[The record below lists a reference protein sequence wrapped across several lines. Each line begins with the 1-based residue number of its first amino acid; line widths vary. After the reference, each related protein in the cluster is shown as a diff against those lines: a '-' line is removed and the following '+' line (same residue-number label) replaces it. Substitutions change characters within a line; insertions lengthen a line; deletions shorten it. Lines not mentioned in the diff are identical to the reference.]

1 MELSP
6 DSYVNIQSWMR
17 TDLGLGGNELIAY
30 ALVYGFSQDGF
41 SRFGGTASYVA
52 EWCGVSPDG
61 AIRILNRLAD
71 KGLLTKE
78 TGRDASGHKRCSYR
92 AVVRRNIGRPTDKT
106 SVGPTDETSVKYS
119 RDKYTREIKAPYTP
133 QIEQIVSRLNER
145 TGCSYRA
152 TTRETAKAISGR
164 LSEGYAVED
173 FFAVIDSKSEEWG
186 RDPKMRK
193 YLTPQTLFRQSNFER
208 YVNALKATPKGGVDY
223 SAYDV

>member
-41 SRFGGTASYVA
+41 SRFDGTASYVA
-52 EWCGVSPDG
+52 EWCGLSREG
-61 AIRILNRLAD
+61 ATRLLGRLVQ
-71 KGLLTKE
+71 KGLLDKRE
-78 TGRDASGHKRCSYR
+78 GRDGGGAKRCSY
-92 AVVRRNIGRPTDKT
+92 AVAKRRNVTRPSDAT
-106 SVGPTDETSVKYS
+106 SLSLVTKRHINTLGENTSRKNNPYS
-119 RDKYTREIKAPYTP
+119 P
-133 QIEQIVSRLNER
+133 QIEQIVNRLNER
-145 TGCSYRA
+145 TGCSYKA
-152 TTRETAKAISGR
+152 STRETAKAISGR

-208 YVNALKATPKGGVDY
+208 YVNALATPKGGVDY